1 MIKSRLLALTVV
13 ALGVVAAL
21 MGCGGGDDSSKTPA
35 VAEITFDNWDAFVSS
50 EELDQVR
57 PGQVVI
63 IGIDG
68 APWKFVDQLIDEGR
82 LPNLARIK
90 KEGAR
95 AILRSTQSYVT
106 PPAWT
111 SVFTGYP
118 PEQTGIY
125 SFGQWDRASGEFI
138 TVNSDDVKVPFVWE
152 AASRSGLKVGV
163 FNVPMTYPAH
173 PVNGNVVSGIMTPI
187 EAADATNVIPF
198 SARRWAKSFQA
209 DPTIVNYSPPMRA
222 VLGDSANAFLFLIHD
237 STDDNAP
244 NYDRVSLRVLSRVR
258 ADARAPE
265 IVFLSIRKD
274 KDDPDMWVVG
284 TYGDY
289 RCDYWNIMTP
299 HRKTIRKLEGS
310 YRNGHIRDGVFMAWG
325 EGIRGGYDAGRKE
338 IADVAPTILYIA
350 GLPVAP
356 DMTGRGMDDIFKP
369 GFLKIRPRFVNAGY
383 RDIPKMLML
392 ETEGRESLRKKL
404 RSLGYIR

>member
-1 MIKSRLLALTVV
+1 MMMRIQKPAFTVV
-13 ALGVVAAL
+13 IAYVLSVLA
-21 MGCGGGDDSSKTPA
+21 GCGGGDGGETPV

-68 APWKFVDQLIDEGR
+68 APWKFVDQLIDQGR

-111 SVFTGYP
+111 SMFTGYP

-173 PVNGNVVSGIMTPI
+173 PVNGNVVSGMMTPI
-187 EAADATNVIPF
+187 EAADASNVRPF
-198 SARRWAKSFQA
+198 AARRWAKSFQA
-209 DPTIVNYSPPMRA
+209 DPTIVNYSTPIRA
-222 VLGDSANAFLFLIHD
+222 VLGDSPMRFC
-237 STDDNAP
+237 S
-244 NYDRVSLRVLSRVR
+244 SS
-258 ADARAPE
+258 
-265 IVFLSIRKD
+265 
-274 KDDPDMWVVG
+274 
-284 TYGDY
+284 
-289 RCDYWNIMTP
+289 
-299 HRKTIRKLEGS
+299 TIR
-310 YRNGHIRDGVFMAWG
+310 
-325 EGIRGGYDAGRKE
+325 
-338 IADVAPTILYIA
+338 P
-350 GLPVAP
+350 
-356 DMTGRGMDDIFKP
+356 MTM
-369 GFLKIRPRFVNAGY
+369 PRTTTG
-383 RDIPKMLML
+383 
-392 ETEGRESLRKKL
+392 
-404 RSLGYIR
+404 